1 MRIVIILN
9 LEKMVPNN
17 PSPQG
22 RQKMT
27 KSKATRAKQV
37 KPPSL
42 KTESASENQ
51 EFGSSLL
58 PIGALAAAMIFG
70 TQPVQAQTAA
80 EAQPQDTTLP
90 VVTVKDKRGR
100 EEKGYQG
107 EKTRIG
113 KTQQLTKDIP
123 QSVTIVS
130 EQLIRERN
138 ADTFKEALRNVAG
151 LTFNAGE
158 GGRIG
163 DNITLRGYS
172 AVGDLFLDGIRD
184 IAQYNR
190 ETFNLEQIDILRG
203 SGSMLFGRGST
214 GGVINQVSKKAKPVD
229 INEASLTVGSYDYRR
244 LTADLNKVINQ
255 DLSFRLNLMDTQT
268 DTFRNGVQQKR
279 WGVAPTLTW
288 GAGTADEVTLSY
300 YHLKDDNIPDYGVPY
315 FKGRPLNVPI
325 ERFYGMSNA
334 DYEKN
339 QTGIATASYTHLFDN
354 DTSLRAIVRKADYD
368 RDLRAVA
375 PRLGSVTGTTCATS
389 NNLAAVTDA
398 TAVCR
403 QRQARGSAEHT
414 LAAQVDFATKLA
426 AAGMQHEVLAGFEY
440 LQEEA
445 SRFTNTST
453 LVNPF
458 TTVGSNNTAPV
469 LPANFEASFN
479 RTAYNR
485 YEGRTISVYGQD
497 TIEFMPKW
505 KLLLGTRFDSM
516 KADYNR
522 PAPAGPL
529 SRSDDVWSWRS
540 GLMYQPTNLATYYA
554 SYGNSFNPSAEA
566 YQLDNRTA
574 NTPPEKSRNI
584 ELGAKWEMLD
594 GNMSVRTAL
603 FRSEKTNE
611 RNTDVASPNV
621 AVLSGRRHTDG
632 LELESVGRMSS
643 QWEVFANVAAM
654 RAKVDEASADQAGTK
669 GKVPVN
675 TPDYTYS
682 LWTTYKLGG
691 GWKVGGGL
699 EGVGSRYANAANTI
713 VVPGYRRVDAL
724 VEYSISKAYSLK
736 LNVFNLFNEKY
747 YEGIY
752 TGHTLPGTPR
762 SAQLTLTAKF

>member
-1 MRIVIILN
+1 MKTSRATSKEQAEDQSPKTKNIL
-9 LEKMVPNN
+9 
-17 PSPQG
+17 G
-22 RQKMT
+22 D
-27 KSKATRAKQV
+27 
-37 KPPSL
+37 
-42 KTESASENQ
+42 Q

-58 PIGALAAAMIFG
+58 PIGALAAAMVFG
-70 TQPVQAQTAA
+70 AQPVQAQTAA
-80 EAQPQDTTLP
+80 DAQAKDATLP
-90 VVTVKDKRGR
+90 AVTVKDKRSR

-113 KTQQLTKDIP
+113 KTPQLTKDIP

-130 EQLIRERN
+130 EQLMRERN

-214 GGVINQVSKKAKPVD
+214 GGVINQTSKKAKPVD
-229 INEASLTVGSYDYRR
+229 SNEAALTVGSFNYKR
-244 LTADLNKVINQ
+244 LTADLNKVINN

-268 DTFRNGVQQKR
+268 DSFRNDVKQKR

-288 GAGTADEVTLSY
+288 GAGTADEVTLAY
-300 YHLKDDNIPDYGVPY
+300 YYLKDDNIPDYGVPY
-315 FKGRPLNVPI
+315 FQGRPLNVPI

-354 DTSLRAIVRKADYD
+354 DTSVRAIVRKADYD

-375 PRLGSVTGTTCATS
+375 PRLGTVSGTTCTIN
-389 NNLAAVTDA
+389 NNLASVTDA

-403 QRQARGSAEHT
+403 QRQARGGAEHT
-414 LAAQVDFATKLA
+414 LTAQVDFATKLA

-445 SRFTNTST
+445 SRFTNTSS
-453 LVNPF
+453 LANPS
-458 TTVGSNNTAPV
+458 TTVGGGNTVPV
-469 LPANFEASFN
+469 LPANFEASFS
-479 RTAYNR
+479 RTAYNK
-485 YEGRTISVYGQD
+485 YKGHTASVYGQD
-497 TIEFMPKW
+497 TIEFIPKW
-505 KLLLGTRFDSM
+505 KFLLGTRFDSM
-516 KADYNR
+516 KADYDR
-522 PAPAGPL
+522 PAPAGAL

-540 GLMYQPTNLATYYA
+540 GLMYQPTKLATYYV
-554 SYGNSFNPSAEA
+554 SYGTSFNPSAEA

-584 ELGAKWEMLD
+584 EIGAKWELLNGD
-594 GNMSVRTAL
+594 MSVRTAL

-632 LELESVGRMSS
+632 LELESVGRINA

-654 RAKVDEASADQAGTK
+654 RANVDEASADQAGAK

-691 GWKVGGGL
+691 GWKIGGGL
-699 EGVGSRYANAANTI
+699 EGVGSRYANANNTI
-713 VVPGYRRVDAL
+713 IVPGYRRVDAL
-724 VEYSISKAYSLK
+724 VEYTINKAYSLK

-747 YEGIY
+747 YEGVY

-762 SAQLTLTAKF
+762 AAQLTFTAKF

>member
-1 MRIVIILN
+1 MKKNIG
-9 LEKMVPNN
+9 KHCQQ
-17 PSPQG
+17 STAG
-22 RQKMT
+22 F
-27 KSKATRAKQV
+27 
-37 KPPSL
+37 
-42 KTESASENQ
+42 NQ
-51 EFGSSLL
+51 ARNQDREFGSNLL
-58 PIGALAAAMIFG
+58 PVSALAAAMAFG
-70 TQPVQAQTAA
+70 MQPAAAQTAP
-80 EAQPQDTTLP
+80 ETQVQVQGQDTTLP
-90 VVTVKDKRGR
+90 AVTVKDKRDR

-107 EKTRIG
+107 DKTRVG
-113 KTQQLTKDIP
+113 KTPQLTKDIP

-151 LTFNAGE
+151 ITFNAGE

-203 SGSMLFGRGST
+203 SASMLFGRGST
-214 GGVINQVSKKAKPVD
+214 GGVINQVSKKARPVD
-229 INEASLTVGSYDYRR
+229 SSEIAVTAGSFNYKR
-244 LTADLNKVINQ
+244 LTADLNKVINN

-268 DTFRNGVQQKR
+268 DTFRNDVTQKR

-288 GAGTADEVTLSY
+288 GAGTADEVTLAY
-300 YHLKDDNIPDYGVPY
+300 YYLRDNNIPDYGVPY
-315 FKGRPLNVPI
+315 FNGRPLDVPI

-354 DTSLRAIVRKADYD
+354 DTSVRAIVRKADYD

-375 PRLGSVTGTTCATS
+375 PRLIGSPAV
-389 NNLAAVTDA
+389 VTDA
-398 TAVCR
+398 TGVNR
-403 QRQARGSAEHT
+403 QRQARGGAEHT
-414 LAAQVDFATKLA
+414 LGAQVDFATKLK
-426 AAGMQHEVLAGFEY
+426 AAGMTHEVLVGAEY
-440 LQEEA
+440 LEEKA
-445 SRFTNTST
+445 SRFSNTSALT
-453 LVNPF
+453 NPT
-458 TTVGSNNTAPV
+458 TTVGSDNTTPV
-469 LPANFEASFN
+469 LPANFDVSFN
-479 RTAYNR
+479 RTAYNS
-485 YEGRTISVYGQD
+485 YTGHTASVYGQD
-497 TIEFMPKW
+497 TIEFLPKW

-516 KADYNR
+516 KADYAR

-529 SRSDDVWSWRS
+529 SRGDDVWSYRG
-540 GLMYQPTNLATYYA
+540 GLMYQPTKLSTYYV
-554 SYGNSFNPSAEA
+554 SYGSSFNPSAEA

-574 NTPPEKSRNI
+574 NTPPEKSRNL
-584 ELGAKWEMLD
+584 ELGAKWELLD
-594 GNMSVRTAL
+594 GDMSVRTAL

-611 RNTDVASPNV
+611 RNTDVASPDI

-632 LELESVGRMSS
+632 IEFESVGRISQ
-643 QWEVFANVAAM
+643 QWEVFGNIALL

-669 GKVPVN
+669 GKEPVN

-682 LWTTYKLGG
+682 VWTTYKLPG

-699 EGVGSRYANAANTI
+699 EGVGARFANATNTI
-713 VVPGYRRVDAL
+713 TVPGYKRVDAL
-724 VEYSISKAYSLK
+724 LEYAVKAYAVK

-752 TGHTLPGTPR
+752 TGHVMPGTPR
-762 SAQLTLTAKF
+762 ALQVTLTTKF